1 MKIAAAIATV
11 KPRVTPTSIKDT
23 IIWKF
28 DIGGINRSTI
38 LPWTLDIRSEE
49 ELFMNAF
56 WIIVIIINPGNKNDL
71 KSVKIYSFLELP
83 IAVLKI
89 TINNNV
95 VAAGAK
101 IVWPGILVNLLNSLI
116 YKVTNRI

>member
-11 KPRVTPTSIKDT
+11 KPRVTPTSINDT
-23 IIWKF
+23 IIWKL
-28 DIGGINRSTI
+28 DIGGINRSTM
-38 LPWTLDIRSEE
+38 LPWTLDISSDE

-89 TINNNV
+89 TINNSV